1 MATSKKFHT
10 LVEVQQKGGKIFEVL
25 GDPTEVPSWF
35 HSQYLKCPRVVYLEA
50 WLVEAMFGPDGEK
63 IPHVECVT
71 HTVLHVNWWNPESDA
86 KILIFGRP
94 NFQLDVFEMIRHLAN
109 YFRLRRG
116 VLSSKKAAAQMA
128 ETQET
133 GAKEAETQE
142 TGIQRSPDE
151 IPEAGTQLSPDL
163 KVPEAGTRQPT
174 EVAQDLVTRL

>member
-10 LVEVQQKGGKIFEVL
+10 LVEVQQKGGKMFEVL

-50 WLVEAMFGPDGEK
+50 WLVEAMFGADGEK

-71 HTVLHVNWWNPESDA
+71 HTVLHVNRWNPEGDA

-94 NFQLDVFEMIRHLAN
+94 NFQLEVFEMIGHLAN

-116 VLSSKKAAAQMA
+116 A

-133 GAKEAETQE
+133 GT
-142 TGIQRSPDE
+142 QRSPDE

-163 KVPEAGTRQPT
+163 KVPEAGTQQHLR
-174 EVAQDLVTRL
+174 VGRARS

>member
-35 HSQYLKCPRVVYLEA
+35 HSQYLKCPRVVCLEA
-50 WLVEAMFGPDGEK
+50 WLVEAMFGRDGEK

-71 HTVLHVNWWNPESDA
+71 HTVLHVNQWNPEGDA

-94 NFQLDVFEMIRHLAN
+94 NFQLEVFEMIEHLAN

-116 VLSSKKAAAQMA
+116 VPSSKKAVAQMA
-128 ETQET
+128 ETPET
-133 GAKEAETQE
+133 GT
-142 TGIQRSPDE
+142 QRSPHE

-163 KVPEAGTRQPT
+163 KVPEAGTQQPT
-174 EVAQDLVTRL
+174 EAAQDLVTRL

>member
-35 HSQYLKCPRVVYLEA
+35 HSQYLKCPRVVHLEA
-50 WLVEAMFGPDGEK
+50 WLVEAMFGRDGEK

-71 HTVLHVNWWNPESDA
+71 HTVLHVNQWNPEGDA

-94 NFQLDVFEMIRHLAN
+94 NFQLEVFQMIEHLAN

-116 VLSSKKAAAQMA
+116 VLS
-128 ETQET
+128 T
-133 GAKEAETQE
+133 
-142 TGIQRSPDE
+142 SPDE

-163 KVPEAGTRQPT
+163 KVPEAGTQQPT
-174 EVAQDLVTRL
+174 EAAQDLVTRL